1 LEGRPTLRAK
11 PLVQKS
17 VLIPLLLLSPVL
29 VFSLFAEVISPFD
42 PLVTGVGPQLSPP
55 SMQYLMGTDQLGSD
69 IFSQVV
75 YGSRTALYVGVIS
88 SLIALVI
95 ALALGIASGF
105 YGGVLDHILMRI
117 TDLLLSIPT
126 FVLLIIILI
135 VYGSRLTLLTL
146 VIGLLTWPTL
156 ARITRSQV
164 LSLKERDFVLAAKG
178 LGESGISIMIREIL
192 PNLWPY
198 VIPPLMLQVGFAIL
212 VESGVSFL
220 GLGDTSAASWGR
232 SLWLASRAFYAGAWW
247 GAVFPGLMISLTILS
262 FNLMGDTLNRL
273 LTKKE

>member
-1 LEGRPTLRAK
+1 LEGRLTLRFK

-17 VLIPLLLLSPVL
+17 VLIPILLLSPVL
-29 VFSLFAEVISPFD
+29 VFSLLAEVISPFN
-42 PLVTGVGPQLSPP
+42 PLATGVGPQLSPP
-55 SMQYLMGTDQLGSD
+55 SLQYLMGTDQLGSD

-75 YGSRTALYVGVIS
+75 YGSRTALYVGVTS

-95 ALALGIASGF
+95 ALALGIASGY

-117 TDLLLSIPT
+117 TDLFLSIPT

-146 VIGLLTWPTL
+146 AIGLLTWPTL

-198 VIPPLMLQVGFAIL
+198 VIPPWMLQVGFAIL
-212 VESGVSFL
+212 VESGISFL
-220 GLGDTSAASWGR
+220 GLGDTSTASWGR

-273 LTKKE
+273 LAKKE